1 MVLPTCWTFLS
12 LGKFVIWLDETRSTS
27 HKQFHYLYHIQH
39 YDMTSYCR
47 SKLREVIDEEINK
60 ALVLPNKIPVTLSD
74 TVDKYSVQFI
84 QPTVRE

>member
-1 MVLPTCWTFLS
+1 MKL
-12 LGKFVIWLDETRSTS
+12 
-27 HKQFHYLYHIQH
+27 
-39 YDMTSYCR
+39 YCR